1 MSAPEKHCGE
11 INEENN
17 SLKDSQKTFRFCG
30 LCLFFFFHI
39 NFASPAVS
47 AIVQRNDRDLYL
59 SSLLKK
65 IKIREA
71 FKGDPGNKKKIKII
85 RSECENVAFV

>member
-17 SLKDSQKTFRFCG
+17 SLKDSQKTLSFCG
-30 LCLFFFFHI
+30 LCLFFFLI
-39 NFASPAVS
+39 NFGSPAVS

-71 FKGDPGNKKKIKII
+71 LKGDPGKKKKIKII